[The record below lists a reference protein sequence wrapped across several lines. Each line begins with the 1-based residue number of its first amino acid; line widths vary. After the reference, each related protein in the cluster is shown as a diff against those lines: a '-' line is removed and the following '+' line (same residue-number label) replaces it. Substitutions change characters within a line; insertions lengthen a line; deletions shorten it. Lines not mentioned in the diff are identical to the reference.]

1 MNMKPSKTM
10 KRILIPILAVCA
22 SAAIAAEVTETTTT
36 TKTTIGDG
44 TVGGY
49 SPGRTLI
56 VKEKTG
62 PVTYRYGKSV
72 TYVTRG
78 GKSLTDDDMKTR
90 IKVGTPVKVHYDMEG
105 QDRVISRVEVE
116 ED

>member
-1 MNMKPSKTM
+1 M
-10 KRILIPILAVCA
+10 KRLILILALYS
-22 SAAIAAEVTETTTT
+22 SAAIAAEVTETTTSTST
-36 TKTTIGDG
+36 TVGDG
-44 TVGGY
+44 TIGGY

-56 VKEKTG
+56 VKEKNG

-78 GKSLTDDDMKTR
+78 GKTLTDEDVKTR
-90 IKVGTPVKVHYDMEG
+90 VKVGVPVKVHYGMEG
-105 QDRVISRVEVE
+105 QDRVISRLEVE

>member
-1 MNMKPSKTM
+1 M
-10 KRILIPILAVCA
+10 KRVLIPILALCA
-22 SAAIAAEVTETTTT
+22 SAAIAAEVTESTT

-44 TVGGY
+44 TIGGY

-78 GKSLTDDDMKTR
+78 GKTLTDEDMKTR
-90 IKVGTPVKVHYDMEG
+90 IKVGAPVKVHYDMEG
-105 QDRVISRVEVE
+105 QDRVINRVEIE
-116 ED
+116 QD